1 MKATVD
7 QEGCI
12 ACGLCEHTAPE
23 VSRLNGGAAGVI
35 CDEIAPEDEDA
46 AREARDNC
54 PVSVISLEE

>member
-23 VSRLNGGAAGVI
+23 VFRLDGGAAEVI
-35 CDEIAPEDEDA
+35 CDRIAPEDEEVA
-46 AREARDNC
+46 QEARDNC

>member
-23 VSRLNGGAAGVI
+23 VFRLDGGAAEVI
-35 CDEIAPEDEDA
+35 CAQIAPEDEEVA
-46 AREARDNC
+46 QEARDNC